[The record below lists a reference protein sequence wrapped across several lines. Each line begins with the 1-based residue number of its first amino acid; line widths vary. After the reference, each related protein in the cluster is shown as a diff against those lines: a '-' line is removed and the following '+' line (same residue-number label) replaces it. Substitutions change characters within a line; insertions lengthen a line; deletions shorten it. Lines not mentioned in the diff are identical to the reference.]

1 MHMLELM
8 LQAGGKLIL
17 SSAYILTTIIETKH
31 FSLLVQYRLWLNK
44 GLGQAKKMPLFAIPS
59 PDKMLSV
66 TLRLRAVF

>member
-8 LQAGGKLIL
+8 FHAGGKLIL
-17 SSAYILTTIIETKH
+17 LSAYILATIIDTKH

-44 GLGQAKKMPLFAIPS
+44 GLGQVQKMPIFATLS
-59 PDKMLSV
+59 PGKMLSV